1 VSGPLPHDRLMR
13 ELRELWRQ
21 ERRAKL
27 AAAGIEIRRP
37 RRQPPDPP
45 ERPAT
50 ADEWARAI
58 VDVAAVHAGGVE
70 NVGLPELLALAD
82 WYRRDGQVVDEV
94 LPLIELRRE
103 GLEDALAAAQRA
115 LGEGD

>member
-1 VSGPLPHDRLMR
+1 VSDPLPHDRLMR
-13 ELRELWRQ
+13 ELRKLWRQ

-37 RRQPPDPP
+37 HRQPPDPP

-50 ADEWARAI
+50 ADEWARAL

-70 NVGLPELLALAD
+70 NVRLPKLLALAD
-82 WYRRDGQVVDEV
+82 DFRSRAQVADEV
-94 LPLIELRRE
+94 LPLLELSRHE
-103 GLEDALAAAQRA
+103 LEEALTAAQRA
-115 LGEGD
+115 LDEGV